1 VREFPFATNRFY
13 SDKRQWKVSG
23 VEAILKIFKEGGIS
37 GRISPREAQ
46 RFNEPDRLPFHFKD
60 NLEKVDTEITL

>member
-1 VREFPFATNRFY
+1 VREFTFATNRFY

-37 GRISPREAQ
+37 GRISPPEAE
-46 RFNEPDRLPFHFKD
+46 RINDTGRLPIHFKD
-60 NLEKVDTEITL
+60 NR